1 MIFSSFCHCTRCPQ
15 WPKMTYP
22 VHRLHPLSSSV
33 NHRLWQTLPF
43 HKAFFM
49 PQKTRKKKKRKRKE
63 KKKKKESAPP
73 TALIAHLLTSELPGG
88 LLVENSF
95 FNVFIWGGLP
105 PAVNEGHVSWHPIT
119 PMPVTFLVPLCCPL
133 VEEEPTCGSAA
144 ATGNWIP
151 APPRWSTCCNEAH
164 YEARFKA
171 PLKPEEK

>member
-15 WPKMTYP
+15 WPKTTYP

-49 PQKTRKKKKRKRKE
+49 PQKTRKKKKEREKKRKRKRNLLLPLL
-63 KKKKKESAPP
+63 SL
-73 TALIAHLLTSELPGG
+73 LICLPRSSQEGCWWRI
-88 LLVENSF
+88 LF

-119 PMPVTFLVPLCCPL
+119 PTPVTFLVPLCCPL